1 MKWISLHFYFS
12 APRKSDIAPLSVEG
26 TMLREP
32 KKLKQEQNPDSVAIR
47 NLLQFFEILMEWDRK
62 EKDEGR
68 NLRQGVE

>member
-1 MKWISLHFYFS
+1 
-12 APRKSDIAPLSVEG
+12 
-26 TMLREP
+26 MLREP